1 MKTLPNTRLLA
12 IISRNA
18 GTRQKI
24 SAIEKVLPHQNILAN
39 PVMSRKTVERESRN
53 KNQGTTGR
61 NTKIRSASI
70 AK

>member
-24 SAIEKVLPHQNILAN
+24 SAIEKVLTHQNILAN
-39 PVMSRKTVERESRN
+39 PVMSRKTVERESAKKSQGKNN
-53 KNQGTTGR
+53 KHN
-61 NTKIRSASI
+61 
-70 AK
+70 